1 MEEALFVVLH
11 LAVKLNPP
19 KEQLQ
24 IEDLD
29 PKIHRLEARR
39 RWLQLAYGYVSD
51 ERKAFIPI
59 LHILEFVSGCG
70 LARKRKGTIWAQAG
84 DH

>member
-1 MEEALFVVLH
+1 MEGALFVVLH
-11 LAVKLNPP
+11 LVVKLNPP
-19 KEQLQ
+19 KGQLQ

-29 PKIHRLEARR
+29 AKIHRLEARR

-51 ERKAFIPI
+51 ERRAFITI
-59 LHILEFVSGCG
+59 LHILEFISGCG
-70 LARKRKGTIWAQAG
+70 LTGERKGAIWAQAS